1 VAFTIH
7 DYAEL
12 DDELGGSPTQTLTE
26 PEAPAESP
34 RRKRGRPLEMTPEQ
48 VLDQIRRLSAG
59 SDGLFRVH
67 HSHTDL
73 YARARRQFGSW
84 AAAVAA
90 AGMDY
95 SDAIKAARR
104 RAIET
109 RRVRRKNK
117 LRNR

>member
-1 VAFTIH
+1 VAFAFPH
-7 DYAEL
+7 HVDR
-12 DDELGGSPTQTLTE
+12 DDERGGSQTQTLTE
-26 PEAPAESP
+26 PEAPAEAP

-48 VLDQIRRLSAG
+48 VLDHIRRLSAG
-59 SDGLFRVH
+59 GDGLFRVH

-95 SDAIKAARR
+95 ADAIKAARR